1 MKTRSRLSNVAID
14 KLKPFDKIRQNTE
27 RWMAKGIIVR
37 NLDVTL
43 MSERATHVANTSIRE
58 TTDGDVTRLTIDLEM
73 SLAIPRVSI
82 LFLDAR
88 ALF

>member
-1 MKTRSRLSNVAID
+1 
-14 KLKPFDKIRQNTE
+14 
-27 RWMAKGIIVR
+27 MAKGIIVR

-43 MSERATHVANTSIRE
+43 MSERATHVGNTSIRE

-82 LFLDAR
+82 LFLDAH
-88 ALF
+88 ANVLF